1 MLFEIC
7 ICVYMYLSYSMF
19 RALHTASI
27 LNSHNDVSE
36 CFRNS
41 HIEMNVETLS
51 IIGSILHKRNLHYKF
66 RQQAMPTEG
75 ASTTVFRSDQEFS
88 SSCPLFL
95 CFSLYLGV
103 VSEL

>member
-1 MLFEIC
+1 
-7 ICVYMYLSYSMF
+7 MF
-19 RALHTASI
+19 HGLHTASI
-27 LNSHNDVSE
+27 LNSHNDASE
-36 CFRNS
+36 CFKNS
-41 HIEMNVETLS
+41 HIEMNVEALS
-51 IIGSILHKRNLHYKF
+51 INGSILHKRNLHYKS

-75 ASTTVFRSDQEFS
+75 ASTAVFHSDQEFG